1 MEPALRIVSWNCN
14 GAFRRKFETLEQY
27 KADLYIIQECENPAL
42 SIDANYKKWASNYL
56 WVGSSK
62 NKGLGVF
69 TSDTNVLAKFDLG
82 LNHTSGDLRWFI
94 PFRFNDSLN
103 MVAVWTQATP
113 TGEYRYIGQF
123 YLLLNENLSNLND
136 AIFIGD
142 FNSNKIWDYK
152 RRGRDH
158 SECVKILKSLNTHS
172 LYHELTRD
180 EQGSEKTPT
189 FYLQK
194 NPDKKYH
201 IDYAFVP
208 GCFLGRSKLQIGLID
223 EWLTL
228 SDHMPLFIDLD

>member
-1 MEPALRIVSWNCN
+1 MRIVSWNCH
-14 GAFRRKFETLEQY
+14 GAFRRKLEALEPY

-42 SIDANYKKWASNYL
+42 SEDANYKQWASNYL

-69 TSDTNVLAKFDLG
+69 TSDANTLAKFDLG
-82 LNHTSGDLRWFI
+82 LNHASGELRWFI
-94 PFRFNDSLN
+94 PFRFNDHLN

-123 YLLLNENLSNLND
+123 YLLLKDNLSRLKN
-136 AIFIGD
+136 AVIIGD

-152 RRGRDH
+152 RRGQGH
-158 SECVKILKSLNTHS
+158 TECVQILKSLNTHS
-172 LYHELTRD
+172 LYHELTLD
-180 EQGSEKTPT
+180 EQGSEKAAT

-194 NPDKKYH
+194 NPVKKYH

-208 GCFLGRSKLQIGLID
+208 EVFLGRSKLQIGLID

-228 SDHMPLFIDLD
+228 SDHMPLFIDLG